1 GLKLDH
7 EDLKQLDEFHIEEMD
22 LKWQVAMISIRLKKF
37 YKKTGRKLYFD
48 AKEPIGFDKNKV
60 ECFNCHNTWKF
71 AKECGSKGNQE
82 SRRRDAE
89 NTGYKARDNGKRPTK
104 QDEPKAMVTI
114 DGEGVDW
121 TSHAKNDLEDYALM
135 TFNSSNSGS
144 DTKDKS
150 GLGYGTQIYEGVLSY
165 ENEVL
170 QSVFDNRPSDV
181 EDSPVNDRFAKVKGM
196 HAVPPPMTRI
206 YLHPKSN
213 FGIDE
218 SKFTYETLESMPK
231 PIASKPKAVS
241 EPKVWS
247 NAPIIEEYES
257 DNDNE
262 CVSKSAMEQDTPSCA
277 FINTVKH
284 VKTPR
289 QTVKDQDT
297 CSLNPKVDKR
307 EWTGVMSKRHGLG
320 YGYTK
325 KHVLYVVVLVILLDI
340 VTYMRK
346 EWLNMSN

>member
-7 EDLKQLDEFHIEEMD
+7 EDLKQLDEFHLEEMD
-22 LKWQVAMISIRLKKF
+22 LKWKVAMISMRLKKF

-48 AKEPIGFDKNKV
+48 AKEPIGFDKNK
-60 ECFNCHNTWKF
+60 
-71 AKECGSKGNQE
+71 
-82 SRRRDAE
+82 
-89 NTGYKARDNGKRPTK
+89 
-104 QDEPKAMVTI
+104 DEPKAMVTI

-121 TSHAKNDLEDYALM
+121 TSHAENDIEHYALM

-170 QSVFDNRPSDV
+170 QSVFDNRRSDV
-181 EDSPVNDRFAKVKGM
+181 EDSPVNDRFVKVEGM

-247 NAPIIEEYES
+247 DAPIIE
-257 DNDNE
+257 
-262 CVSKSAMEQDTPSCA
+262 
-277 FINTVKH
+277 
-284 VKTPR
+284 
-289 QTVKDQDT
+289 
-297 CSLNPKVDKR
+297 
-307 EWTGVMSKRHGLG
+307 
-320 YGYTK
+320 
-325 KHVLYVVVLVILLDI
+325 
-340 VTYMRK
+340 
-346 EWLNMSN
+346 